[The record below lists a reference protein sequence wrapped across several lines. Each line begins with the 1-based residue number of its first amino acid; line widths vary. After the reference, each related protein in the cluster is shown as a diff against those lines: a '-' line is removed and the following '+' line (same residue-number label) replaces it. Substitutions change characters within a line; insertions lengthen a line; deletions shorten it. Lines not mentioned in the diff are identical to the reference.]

1 MEYDFMK
8 ARQGDVFE
16 TKIQVQ
22 RNYCVSKRYVVIDY
36 TGNDVIAV
44 CLGKP
49 KLWRGKVRTKSFSYD
64 EFNKNNFELLNIR

>member
-16 TKIQVQ
+16 AKIQVQ
-22 RNYCVSKRYVVIDY
+22 RDSFVTKRYVVIDY
-36 TGNDVIAV
+36 TGNHVITV

-49 KLWRGKVRTKSFSYD
+49 KIWRGQVRTKSFSYD
-64 EFNKNNFELLNIR
+64 ELNKDNFELLYIR